1 MRFLAADAVYSAE
14 SGFIPGAV
22 LVLDENGAVKEI
34 LREPQDSIMEKAQ
47 HFSGVLAPGFVNA
60 HCHLELSH
68 MKGKV
73 PMHTGFTGFAQ
84 SLIPQ
89 RKYIPDEKIEAIAIE
104 ADETMFANGINGVG
118 DISNVALSFAAKRN
132 SKMQYHTF
140 IELLG
145 FNPSVAQQSLIGGK
159 ELKFITPQQSS
170 LSPHA
175 PYSVSDDLMKLIAEA
190 ESASTVVTIHNQE
203 SQAEAAFSIDA
214 SGAMQELYRF
224 FGTDISWYKGYGVN
238 SLQHYLPLLKTN
250 GNLLLVHNTFTAAE
264 DIRFANSIRKNLY
277 WCLCP
282 NANLYIE
289 NTLPDIP
296 MLMNEGCT
304 LTIGTD
310 SLASNHSLSVLDEL
324 KVIHKS
330 FPEIPIADLLKWST
344 YNGAQALG
352 MKSLGS
358 FESGKRPG
366 VILLTGVDAERISDD
381 AKVVRVT

>member
-1 MRFLAADAVYSAE
+1 MRILTADAIFSAE
-14 SGFIPGAV
+14 HGFIPGAA
-22 LVLDENGAVKEI
+22 LVIDADGCIQDLVA
-34 LREPQDSIMEKAQ
+34 EPSDDLLEKAE
-47 HFSGVLAPGFVNA
+47 HFSGVLCPGFINA

-89 RKYIPDEKIEAIAIE
+89 RKFIPDEEIEAITIK

-132 SKMQYHTF
+132 SKLQYHTF

-145 FNPSVAQQSLIGGK
+145 FNPSVAQQSFSTGK
-159 ELKFITPQQSS
+159 ELKSVTPQRSS

-175 PYSVSDDLMKLIAEA
+175 PYSVSDELMKLISDE
-190 ESASTVVTIHNQE
+190 EYASSVVTIHNQE

-238 SLQHYLPLLKTN
+238 SLRHYLPLLKTN
-250 GNLLLVHNTFTAAE
+250 GNLLLVHNTFTSAD

-289 NTLPDIP
+289 NALPDID
-296 MLMNEGCT
+296 MLMNEGCA

-330 FPEIPIADLLKWST
+330 FPAIQIADLLKWATHS
-344 YNGAQALG
+344 GAQALG

-358 FESGKRPG
+358 FEIGKRPG
-366 VILLTGVDAERISDD
+366 VILLKGIDAESISSEASVTRIF
-381 AKVVRVT
+381 